1 MSDLPLHCATDDEA
15 LEPLNDREW
24 QGPDMATVMPI
35 DQMLDVLRQLDDDD
49 VGYVALWLRLVETV
63 GCKVLLEYDQAG
75 ERGFRQWTPCDPQIR
90 HRSRFMFLLFEDLN
104 RIASTAWDWIPAWAL
119 AAIQQESPTSIGF
132 VIRSNPSLLK
142 SWLPVHRNAR
152 CETQTWLPITTRS
165 RLRIITSSPIH
176 TWSPISNRHGI
187 VMFTRLRITTPAPIF
202 APKSRSTATLIAD
215 GTGNHGAKKSDR
227 DTHQSASLHRGTPR
241 E

>member
-15 LEPLNDREW
+15 IEPLNDREW

-104 RIASTAWDWIPAWAL
+104 RIEGRKDQLADRLEAKGLYADRRPRNPRETTAALRAFIETGGRLLLTPAGRV
-119 AAIQQESPTSIGF
+119 SIGGG
-132 VIRSNPSLLK
+132 VPRALIDGTDDEAEACRK
-142 SWLPVHRNAR
+142 
-152 CETQTWLPITTRS
+152 
-165 RLRIITSSPIH
+165 
-176 TWSPISNRHGI
+176 
-187 VMFTRLRITTPAPIF
+187 
-202 APKSRSTATLIAD
+202 ATLSFLEVRKRYLAD
-215 GTGNHGAKKSDR
+215 PQVKRALRMFRTRTSNGWHVLETA
-227 DTHQSASLHRGTPR
+227 A
-241 E
+241 